1 MTTSFGKDL
10 TGKEIREKVSNFYD
24 LGSPLYLEVYGKHIH
39 DGYYITGKETKQEA
53 QENLTKLLIE
63 KTGIQKGAKILD
75 VGCGVGGSS
84 IWLAEKYGA
93 TTVGITI
100 SPVQVDIARKLVK
113 EKGVDS
119 TFILMNAEEMHFD
132 ETFDVI
138 WLLAAATHFRDQ
150 QKFIKLAT
158 KSLNKG
164 GKFIIFD
171 WMLDEHVT
179 DPLNDQYIQTVAD
192 KMLLSTL
199 YSLNTYLKWFIDN
212 GYRIIYSEDVTAHTI
227 KTWDDALSVI
237 KQPAVLK
244 LAARVTKKEV
254 GEIFNFLKSIGAMK
268 TAMKKGKLKA
278 GIVIAEKLLIIDCLV
293 SGLK

>member
-1 MTTSFGKDL
+1 MTTSFSKDL
-10 TGKEIREKVSNFYD
+10 TGKSIREKISKFYD
-24 LGSPLYLEVYGKHIH
+24 LGSPLYLEAYGRHIH

-53 QENLTKLLIE
+53 QENLTKLLAE
-63 KTGIQKGAKILD
+63 KARIKKCVKILD

-100 SPVQVDIARKLVK
+100 SPVQVEIARKLAK

-119 TFILMNAEEMHFD
+119 SFLLMNAEEMHFD

-278 GIVIAEKLLIIDCLV
+278 GIIIAEKL
-293 SGLK
+293 